1 MKDQQRLQREA
12 TQLLTAA
19 QTSAHGFRLKVSGS
33 VLSLGTALLVSSQ
46 ALIIVHQRGVQPMG
60 NYAPPIGSVGSQL
73 GQALML
79 LALQPSDKIMGVIAA
94 SLLVILCAYYI
105 ASFPFATVQELETI
119 EATRSWLFLVL
130 EVILGNA
137 FLYALRRR
145 SRRWQMR
152 PRARLE
158 HLWRLWR
165 FQATSISLLE
175 AGSVVAVLT
184 RYDSCLDDAA
194 GEPEPQAEAEAE
206 AEAQPE
212 GEPEAEGEPE
222 SEPEAEAEPEYGNST
237 APEPEP
243 EGEPEAEAEPEY
255 GNSTNGTAPEP
266 EGEPEAEPESEPES
280 EPEPEAYNPLAGC
293 HRRRRLLGSPLWEGH
308 AVSASPWRS
317 SWLAPTLGGLR
328 APLGTRRLQEPEPEP
343 LADASDEPAVI
354 TSFALHGLCILV
366 ALIAS
371 RRNRRRAHGF
381 LSQLETRGE
390 VRAAATVSALLGGI
404 DPRVAIHRAE
414 ESFRGILFSE
424 LREADLLDARLNAR
438 EEGDSLAAHSKPC
451 ALGSVH
457 CFLSHSWN
465 DEAKGKYA
473 ALQLWATEFAN
484 ENGHEPMLWLDKAC
498 ISQLDIE
505 MSLKVLPV
513 YLSLTRT
520 MLIVAGPTYHRRL
533 WCILEVF
540 TFLRMGA
547 GLSRIMVRPIVD
559 SGDAEK
565 SMAQVRQAFQTL
577 RVQEAGCF
585 SADQALLWAA
595 IETGFASLDE
605 FNGLCSA
612 ALLHAIDATK
622 PLRLS
627 ALGGSCCALPAEKEK
642 VPSNATHKGAVSLQ
656 TV

>member
-243 EGEPEAEAEPEY
+243 EGEPE
-255 GNSTNGTAPEP
+255 G
-266 EGEPEAEPESEPES
+266 EPESEPES

-308 AVSASPWRS
+308 VVSASPWRS

-577 RVQEAGCF
+577 RVQEADCF